1 MLAVRPLDSLTAAVL
16 AVRARERDKREIVS
30 TMFDDDLVAW
40 AVGTAMRAGEKW
52 ALFDGAEAVA
62 MGGALALWPG
72 VVQTWLVAT
81 DALPRYAVTVMRTAR
96 DAHTRLAAAGV
107 RRFQTWAMVGYDT
120 AYRWL
125 DRLGYTVEGRARQ
138 MGRDGQDYDMMARI
152 EGAPRG

>member
-1 MLAVRPLDSLTAAVL
+1 M
-16 AVRARERDKREIVS
+16 RARDALEV
-30 TMFDDDLVAW
+30 TAFDAHEDPSAW
-40 AVGTAMRAGEKW
+40 AAATRCAPASPGRWSSDAKEP
-52 ALFDGAEAVA
+52 VA

-125 DRLGYTVEGRARQ
+125 DPPRLHRSRAARRF
-138 MGRDGQDYDMMARI
+138 GWAATAYDYDMMARI